1 MKQKIIQKWQQ
12 LPLGNRV
19 EKKKREQSDEQTKS
33 PILTTKDLMG
43 LSWILFEERQ

>member
-12 LPLGNRV
+12 LPSENRI
-19 EKKKREQSDEQTKS
+19 EKKQIKQSEIQTKS